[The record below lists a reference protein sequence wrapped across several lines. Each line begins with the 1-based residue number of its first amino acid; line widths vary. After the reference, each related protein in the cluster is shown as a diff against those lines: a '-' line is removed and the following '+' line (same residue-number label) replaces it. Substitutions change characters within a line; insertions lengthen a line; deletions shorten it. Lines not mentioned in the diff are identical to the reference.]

1 MNTYRFGVALLLSM
15 VSTLCFAQTYDELA
29 YKGYVLYGQGLAA
42 KDAYL
47 FKQAAHL
54 LEQAAHLKPTD
65 REPLL
70 WDAAMIAAMGKDTNK
85 TFRLL
90 EEALEA
96 GLTDVEKV
104 SSRPVFDFLKNNPAW
119 KPLINRIKTAEQ
131 RYMTGLSNPTLRG
144 ELLTMWAEDQRVR
157 SLLRSKVNGL
167 NNNWGAPE
175 LAPFYRQVDVC
186 DSINF
191 CRMQAII
198 TQQGWPKLSAV
209 GKDGSFAAWA
219 IVQHSNNVF
228 FQKASIQAMEPL
240 LATKEVRATEYAE
253 LVDRALRNQQLKQR
267 YGMATNREVGKGE
280 FYPIEDEEHVDKRR
294 EAIGLEPLAVYAHLN
309 GFIYIKK

>member
-1 MNTYRFGVALLLSM
+1 MNTYRFVVALLLSLAN
-15 VSTLCFAQTYDELA
+15 TLCFAQTYDEIA

-42 KDAYL
+42 KDL
-47 FKQAAHL
+47 SLLKQAAHL
-54 LEQAAHLKPTD
+54 LGQAAHLKQTD

-90 EEALEA
+90 DEALDA

-104 SSRPVFDFLKNNPAW
+104 NSRPVFDFLKNNPAW

-131 RYMTGLSNPTLRG
+131 RYIAGLSNPTLRR
-144 ELLTMWAEDQRVR
+144 ELLMMWAEDQRVR
-157 SLLRSKVNGL
+157 FLLRSKVNEL

-175 LAPFYRQVDVC
+175 LTPYYRQVDGC
-186 DSINF
+186 DSVNF
-191 CRMQAII
+191 SRLQAII

-219 IVQHSNNVF
+219 IVQHSNHVP
-228 FQKASIQAMEPL
+228 FQQACIQAMKPL
-240 LATKEVRATEYAE
+240 LIANEVRPTEYAE
-253 LVDRALRNQQLKQR
+253 LVDRALRNQKLKQR
-267 YGMATNREVGKGE
+267 YGMAINREAGKGG
-280 FYPIEDEEHVDKRR
+280 FYPIEDEAHVDERR
-294 EAIGLEPLAVYAHLN
+294 KAIGLEPLAVYAHLN
-309 GFIYIKK
+309 GFIYANE